1 MTDKQLVEKKM
12 KIIDL
17 LFAVA
22 GESFELDK
30 YFDVE
35 SDKMLDEKIE
45 VLTALKE
52 GKPIKDIP
60 KYYDILELMP
70 KNGEIWD

>member
-1 MTDKQLVEKKM
+1 M
-12 KIIDL
+12 DL
-17 LFAVA
+17 LFDVA
-22 GESFELDK
+22 DYEVSKF
-30 YFDVE
+30 FDME